1 MGLYVL
7 ITKDM
12 NYYKINIY
20 NIDVWAESSFWFYL
34 KSGRVFKRLS
44 PSIAMIY
51 DVQIEIGG
59 ELIAG
64 MDAGRRKSVTLL
76 IVYLLL
82 FTCFLNTAPYCC
94 RNFMRSSILKTD
106 KI

>member
-1 MGLYVL
+1 M
-7 ITKDM
+7 
-12 NYYKINIY
+12 
-20 NIDVWAESSFWFYL
+20 
-34 KSGRVFKRLS
+34 S

-59 ELIAG
+59 ELMAG

-82 FTCFLNTAPYCC
+82 FTWFLNTAPYYIVVVI
-94 RNFMRSSILKTD
+94 S
-106 KI
+106 